1 LFYLFLRS
9 FATVILVLKVL
20 LAQQDLDKPFT
31 GGLGS
36 YKLYVLLA
44 HHLQEHLALGGL
56 DRPAEVLVSFLFR
69 YGCVKGHNVDE
80 RVRTRLSQDVA
91 LEDKNGCV
99 ADLSNVFLL
108 THCVDLFKNCWM
120 RLWKLARRSEDKEV
134 DESLL
139 THLVDTG
146 LHRVQRQQS
155 LRTAARKS
163 AGKLKRP
170 AANSTAQALG
180 NTRKISPAP
189 QNSVT
194 VTPQE
199 ASAEQLMASH
209 ALLFPASEWLHF
221 YKHKNSLDL
230 LQFYHKSRKANF
242 NRIQ

>member
-1 LFYLFLRS
+1 LLHS

-69 YGCVKGHNVDE
+69 YGCVKGHNVDD

-120 RLWKLARRSEDKEV
+120 RLWKLARRFEDKEV

-139 THLVDTG
+139 THLVDPSR
-146 LHRVQRQQS
+146 LHRERQQC
-155 LRTAARKS
+155 LRTAEKS
-163 AGKLKRP
+163 AGKLRRP
-170 AANSTAQALG
+170 ATNGTAQALG
-180 NTRKISPAP
+180 NTRKSSPAP
-189 QNSVT
+189 QKSPASQKSAAVA
-194 VTPQE
+194 PQE
-199 ASAEQLMASH
+199 ASAEQLMAS
-209 ALLFPASEWLHF
+209 
-221 YKHKNSLDL
+221 YGVHKDDFS
-230 LQFYHKSRKANF
+230 
-242 NRIQ
+242 

>member
-1 LFYLFLRS
+1 
-9 FATVILVLKVL
+9 

-120 RLWKLARRSEDKEV
+120 RLWKLARRFEDKEV

-139 THLVDTG
+139 THLVDPSR
-146 LHRVQRQQS
+146 LHRERQLC
-155 LRTAARKS
+155 LRTAEKS

-170 AANSTAQALG
+170 ATNSTAQALG
-180 NTRKISPAP
+180 NTRKSSPAP
-189 QNSVT
+189 QKSPAPKKSVA
-194 VTPQE
+194 VAPQE
-199 ASAEQLMASH
+199 ASAEQLMAS
-209 ALLFPASEWLHF
+209 
-221 YKHKNSLDL
+221 YGVHKDD
-230 LQFYHKSRKANF
+230 FM
-242 NRIQ
+242 

>member
-1 LFYLFLRS
+1 LLHS

-44 HHLQEHLALGGL
+44 HHLQEHLVLGGL

-69 YGCVKGHNVDE
+69 YGCVKGHNVDD

-120 RLWKLARRSEDKEV
+120 RLWKLARRFEDNEV

-139 THLVDTG
+139 THLVDPSR
-146 LHRVQRQQS
+146 LHRERQQC
-155 LRTAARKS
+155 LRTAEKS
-163 AGKLKRP
+163 AGKLRRP
-170 AANSTAQALG
+170 AANGTAQALG
-180 NTRKISPAP
+180 NTRKSSPTP
-189 QNSVT
+189 QKSPSPQKSAAVE
-194 VTPQE
+194 PQE
-199 ASAEQLMASH
+199 ASAEQLMAS
-209 ALLFPASEWLHF
+209 
-221 YKHKNSLDL
+221 YGVHKDDCS
-230 LQFYHKSRKANF
+230 
-242 NRIQ
+242 

>member
-1 LFYLFLRS
+1 
-9 FATVILVLKVL
+9 VILVLKVL
-20 LAQQDLDKPFT
+20 LAQQGLDAPFT

-69 YGCVKGHNVDE
+69 YGCVKGHNVDD

-120 RLWKLARRSEDKEV
+120 RLWKLARRFEDKAV

-139 THLVDTG
+139 AHLVDPSR
-146 LHRVQRQQS
+146 LQRERQQC
-155 LRTAARKS
+155 LRTAEKS
-163 AGKLKRP
+163 AGKRKRP
-170 AANSTAQALG
+170 ATNGTAQALG
-180 NTRKISPAP
+180 TTRKSSPAP
-189 QNSVT
+189 LSGSKSVA
-194 VTPQE
+194 VEPQE
-199 ASAEQLMASH
+199 VSAEQLMAS
-209 ALLFPASEWLHF
+209 
-221 YKHKNSLDL
+221 YGVHKDDL
-230 LQFYHKSRKANF
+230 S
-242 NRIQ
+242 

>member
-1 LFYLFLRS
+1 LLLHS

-120 RLWKLARRSEDKEV
+120 RLWKLARRFEDKEV

-139 THLVDTG
+139 THLVDPSR
-146 LHRVQRQQS
+146 LHRERQQC
-155 LRTAARKS
+155 LRTAEKS

-170 AANSTAQALG
+170 ATSSTTQALG
-180 NTRKISPAP
+180 NTRKSSPAP
-189 QNSVT
+189 QKSVT
-194 VTPQE
+194 VAPQE
-199 ASAEQLMASH
+199 ASAEQLMASY
-209 ALLFPASEWLHF
+209 APLFPV
-221 YKHKNSLDL
+221 
-230 LQFYHKSRKANF
+230 SRPGD
-242 NRIQ
+242 RWQG